1 MARLAVLPVEKL
13 SRESPQE
20 TNMNTPSTPKSYRLS
35 HEDREAG
42 LSRFH
47 ITHGRTL
54 GNSRRLQGWVDVGQ
68 EVPGVDEV
76 TTSMSYAMFRRAL
89 EAAQEHGCE
98 YVADKMS
105 AAQTVPLVNA
115 LEEALGVV
123 KDSALRASI
132 LDVIEVCRAGKGLRA
147 V

>member
-1 MARLAVLPVEKL
+1 
-13 SRESPQE
+13 
-20 TNMNTPSTPKSYRLS
+20 MNTTNTTKSYRLS
-35 HEDREAG
+35 AADREAG

-76 TTSMSYAMFRRAL
+76 TTSMSYAMFRKVL

-115 LEEALGVV
+115 LEVALGVV
-123 KDSALRASI
+123 KDSALRAAI
-132 LDVIEVCRAGKGLRA
+132 AEVLTMCKLGKGLRA